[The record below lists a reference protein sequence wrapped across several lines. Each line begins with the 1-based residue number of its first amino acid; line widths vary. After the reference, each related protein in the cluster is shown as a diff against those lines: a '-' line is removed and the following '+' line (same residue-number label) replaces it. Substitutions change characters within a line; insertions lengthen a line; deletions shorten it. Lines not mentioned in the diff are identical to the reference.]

1 MKTTITMLAILATLL
16 MTWMSVALIGW
27 ALSDLTFKACASHGG
42 TLTIMMIFGWIPAVV
57 VGIDLSE
64 YFNKQS

>member
-1 MKTTITMLAILATLL
+1 MKNTIKLLAFVATLL
-16 MTWMSVALIGW
+16 MTWMGLALIGW
-27 ALSDLTFKACASHGG
+27 TLSDLTFKACASHGG

-57 VGIDLSE
+57 VGADLSE